1 MCIFPTY
8 FAKQI
13 FRIYFLREFVK
24 PLANTKWE
32 ANTNVGLHKVFFEY
46 NSVYKP
52 KNCIF
57 SQLNSRN
64 FETFPHPLC
73 LLLSVKCGKE
83 GKKLQ
88 KFEYYSEP
96 ESISFINQENEEI
109 TKIDW
114 RIDSYKI

>member
-1 MCIFPTY
+1 MCIFPTS

-13 FRIYFLREFVK
+13 FRIYFPRKFVK

-32 ANTNVGLHKVFFEY
+32 ANTYVRLHKVFFEY

-52 KNCIF
+52 KNSIF
-57 SQLNSRN
+57 SQLISRN

-73 LLLSVKCGKE
+73 LFMSVKCGKE

-88 KFEYYSEP
+88 KFEYLEK
-96 ESISFINQENEEI
+96 ERSFFN
-109 TKIDW
+109 
-114 RIDSYKI
+114 